1 MGMDTH
7 VRRGHPITF
16 GLIILFGII
25 ELALSAWLTSK
36 FNMLHNERTLTE
48 RDRVRFTLFTS
59 TWTVIF
65 STLMLVLFW
74 HSSDGSVLTSV
85 LSHLIFL
92 GFSWLLWT
100 ASAAAVT
107 EMLGGG
113 LNCKTQDAYVY
124 CNQLNALEGFAW
136 VEWLLVTFA
145 IIVVLIRGI
154 AAARR
159 GDGYRGS
166 LA

>member
-1 MGMDTH
+1 MGMSTH

-16 GLIILFGII
+16 GLIIFFGVV

-36 FNMLHNERTLTE
+36 FNMLHNQRSLSE
-48 RDRVRFTLFTS
+48 RDRVRFTLFTT
-59 TWTVIF
+59 TWTIF
-65 STLMLVLFW
+65 SSGLLLILFW
-74 HSSDGSVLTSV
+74 HSSDGSILTSV
-85 LSHLIFL
+85 LSHLIIL
-92 GFSWLLWT
+92 GFSWIMWT
-100 ASAAAVT
+100 AVAASVT

-136 VEWLLVTFA
+136 LEWLLVTFA
-145 IIVVLIRGI
+145 IVVVLVRGI
-154 AAARR
+154 LAARR

-166 LA
+166 LV